1 VLFSTRKVKDLLTN
15 FKGKLW
21 FIKLSLQLQFNLN
34 ILNNN
39 KSYKPSSSLLM
50 MEKDIG
56 KIQKNEIVDIVIRV
70 DDFGGRPGVTIRE
83 FMNGDRYT
91 GFTKNGTKIPL
102 EKFGEFKDLINSINE
117 EVLEEAKKSV
127 LEQQE
132 QQPGQVDEGQE
143 TL

>member
-1 VLFSTRKVKDLLTN
+1 
-15 FKGKLW
+15 
-21 FIKLSLQLQFNLN
+21 
-34 ILNNN
+34 
-39 KSYKPSSSLLM
+39 M